1 MVGGD
6 EPMKNGKR
14 EKRMEICLCSNC
26 ASSFFH
32 SPNYTIHRS
41 DPIQVRMDMCDC
53 CRTRRG
59 YDFRI
64 APRYRK

>member
-1 MVGGD
+1 
-6 EPMKNGKR
+6 MKNGKR